1 MERVE
6 ATFIKH
12 FANANRTKAM
22 NILRP
27 QAKRERH
34 RTTFSTGKRSVT
46 CINGVVSFKL
56 CGAYEEIGYRFL
68 GWMRFFSY
76 SGSCCDHPHPKSFG
90 KGRPEGI
97 HEYYVPSL

>member
-1 MERVE
+1 MKLMERVE

-27 QAKRERH
+27 KAKRERH
-34 RTTFSTGKRSVT
+34 RITFSTGLYKSVT
-46 CINGVVSFKL
+46 CINKVTSFKL
-56 CGAYEEIGYRFL
+56 CGAYEEIGFRFL

-76 SGSCCDHPHPKSFG
+76 SGACCDHPHPTSLR
-90 KGRPEGI
+90 KGRPE
-97 HEYYVPSL
+97 